1 MKKSIFIIVIL
12 LFQLSLMGQN
22 FIHVSKV
29 KTTHLICPE
38 TVTYLQV
45 GDHNRILAEIV
56 PEHPSL
62 VRIKAVKSFK
72 GETSVTLACT
82 GKVYSLLVGYRDS
95 DTVEYRLEEFRGLTS
110 GIPASGDLP
119 EYLLKELCAQI
130 LAKRERRIH
139 PRKSRGEGVS
149 LQLNTIWLKN
159 DLLFFE
165 LSISNRTNI
174 GYTVDGFHWWIDDKK
189 QLKAT
194 NVQEFSIAPKF
205 QYYGVKDIPAGTTL
219 REVFVLPKLTIP
231 EERVLR
237 IEMLEKALGNTG
249 RKLTLEVKNR
259 DILNARKL
267 R

>member
-1 MKKSIFIIVIL
+1 MKKSLFIF
-12 LFQLSLMGQN
+12 LFLFFQVSLMGQN
-22 FIHVSKV
+22 FIYVSKS
-29 KTTHLICPE
+29 KATHLICLE

-72 GETSVTLACT
+72 GETSVTLACA
-82 GKVYSLLVGYRDS
+82 GRIYSILVGYRDT
-95 DTVEYRLEEFRGLTS
+95 DTVEYRLEDFHGLTS

-119 EYLLKELCAQI
+119 EYLLKELSAQI
-130 LAKRERRIH
+130 LAKKERRIH
-139 PRKSRGEGVS
+139 PRKTREEGVKF
-149 LQLNTIWLKN
+149 QLSNIWLKN

-165 LSISNRTNI
+165 LSISNMTNI
-174 GYTVDGFHWWIDDKK
+174 SYTVEGFHWWIDDKK

-194 NVQEFSIAPKF
+194 NVQEFQIVPKF
-205 QYYGVKDIPAGTTL
+205 QYYGVKNIPAGTTL

-231 EERVLR
+231 ENRVLR

-249 RKLTLEVKNR
+249 RKLSLEVKNR
-259 DILNARKL
+259 DILKAHKL

>member
-1 MKKSIFIIVIL
+1 MKKSFLIVIIL
-12 LFQLSLMGQN
+12 LFQISLMGQN
-22 FIHVSKV
+22 FICVSRSKA
-29 KTTHLICPE
+29 THLICPE

-62 VRIKAVKSFK
+62 VRIKAAKSFK
-72 GETSVTLACT
+72 GKTSVTLACA
-82 GKVYSLLVGYRDS
+82 GKIYSLLVGYRDTDS
-95 DTVEYRLEEFRGLTS
+95 VEYRLEDFRGLTS

-119 EYLLKELCAQI
+119 EYLLKELSAQI
-130 LAKRERRIH
+130 LAKKERRIH
-139 PRKSRGEGVS
+139 PRKSRGEGVK
-149 LQLNTIWLKN
+149 LQLSNIWLKN

-174 GYTVDGFHWWIDDKK
+174 SYTVDGFHWWIDDKK

-194 NVQEFSIAPKF
+194 NVQEFSITPKF
-205 QYYGVKDIPAGTTL
+205 QNYEVKDIPAGTTL
-219 REVFVLPKLTIP
+219 REVFVLPKLTILDN
-231 EERVLR
+231 RVLR

-249 RKLTLEVKNR
+249 RKLSLEVKNR
-259 DILNARKL
+259 DILRARKL